1 MVSIVFFV
9 RKFKVFFV
17 GSLIVGDIV
26 IYLSI
31 LINIIS
37 KYNLKIVNMMKKK
50 FKWVLV

>member
-17 GSLIVGDIV
+17 GSLKVGDIF
-26 IYLSI
+26 
-31 LINIIS
+31 IIS